1 MLIVNFGECEMQQQR
16 QQETDQI
23 EESSKEVADV
33 VLGKRKVV
41 IM

>member
-1 MLIVNFGECEMQQQR
+1 MQQQR